1 MARLGVLRVRI
12 GSVVGTLY
20 LGTSGFAY
28 KEWKGPFYPEGLK
41 DADMLQ
47 FYASRFPA
55 VEINYTFRRFPTEEV
70 LRTWGARTPE
80 GFRFALKANQRI
92 THTRRLRNADADVSD
107 FLSRAQALGHRL
119 GPILFQ
125 CPPTLQYN
133 RELIESFLA
142 YLPPMFRC
150 AFEFRHPSWVEA
162 RPILRDQG
170 AAWCIA
176 ETDDTEAD
184 AIPPIEGPFGFLRLR
199 KDAYSDDELRRWSDR
214 IGAAQADGLDV
225 FTYLKHEEGTAAPR
239 HAERLSALAGTEPQA
254 RPLRRNGS
262 AMAWN
267 TGQ

>member
-1 MARLGVLRVRI
+1 VT
-12 GSVVGTLY
+12 GTLY

-28 KEWKGPFYPEGLK
+28 QEWKGPFYPGDLK
-41 DADMLQ
+41 DADMLPY
-47 FYASRFPA
+47 YATRFPS
-55 VEINYTFRRFPTEEV
+55 VEINYTFRRFPTEKTI
-70 LRTWGARTPE
+70 RTWAERTPE
-80 GFRFALKANQRI
+80 SFRFALKANRRI
-92 THTRRLRNADADVSD
+92 THARMLRNADTDVAD
-107 FLSRAQALGHRL
+107 FLDRARALAHKL

-142 YLPPMFRC
+142 YLPPTFRY
-150 AFEFRHPSWVEA
+150 AFEFRHPSWAEA

-176 ETDDTEAD
+176 EMDDTQAA

-199 KDAYSDDELRRWSDR
+199 KEAYSDDDLRRWSER
-214 IGAAQADGLDV
+214 IGAALEEGLDV
-225 FTYLKHEEGTAAPR
+225 FAYLKHEEGTAAPR

>member
-1 MARLGVLRVRI
+1 VE
-12 GSVVGTLY
+12 GTLY

-28 KEWKGPFYPEGLK
+28 QEWKGPFYPEGLK
-41 DADMLQ
+41 DADMLR
-47 FYASRFPA
+47 FYSTRFPS
-55 VEINYTFRRFPTEEV
+55 VEINYTFRRYPTEEIV
-70 LRTWGARTPE
+70 RSWGERTPE

-92 THTRRLRNADADVSD
+92 THTRRLRGADADVSD
-107 FLSRAQALGHRL
+107 FLDRARHLGDRL

-133 RELIESFLA
+133 RELIESFLG
-142 YLPPMFRC
+142 YLPPTFRC
-150 AFEFRHPSWVEA
+150 AFEFRHPSWAEA

-176 ETDDTEAD
+176 EMDDTQAD

-199 KDAYSDDELRRWSDR
+199 KEAYSDDDLRRWSER
-214 IGAAQADGLDV
+214 IGAALVKGLDV
-225 FTYLKHEEGTAAPR
+225 FAYLKHEEGTAAPR
-239 HAERLSALAGTEPQA
+239 HAERLSALAGEAQT
-254 RPLRRNGS
+254 RPPRRNGS